1 MYRRYAI
8 FMTMKKMLVAIMEE
22 LLAKHEGMG
31 INRVNLLH
39 KEGKDGGM
47 RVWIRPSPYWGEE
60 SGVCFM
66 QDIQRIT

>member
-1 MYRRYAI
+1 
-8 FMTMKKMLVAIMEE
+8 MTMKKMLVAIMEE

-47 RVWIRPSPYWGEE
+47 RVWIRPSPYWGERKT
-60 SGVCFM
+60 F
-66 QDIQRIT
+66 